1 MDARDSGV
9 QLLRCLGLRPDF
21 FFSLEI
27 RARVRVQ
34 PKLFTLGSSRESLR
48 VRVRGAAYVRVQL
61 CPYSSSQMFS
71 AKKILAREVTQ
82 QQICIFFTVY
92 VGSAAY
98 VCVQCL
104 IGVSQVLPMSAS
116 SPCVQL
122 CPCSS
127 PEMFPRKKSSHA
139 KSHRSTSVFMNSKL
153 FLLVLPM
160 FVSSV

>member
-1 MDARDSGV
+1 MWTREVPVSSCCGV
-9 QLLRCLGLRPDF
+9 WGCVLNL

-27 RARVRVQ
+27 RARVCVQ
-34 PKLFTLGSSRESLR
+34 PKLFSLGSSRESLR
-48 VRVRGAAYVRVQL
+48 VRVRGAAYVCVQSMRPAVSMQL
-61 CPYSSSQMFS
+61 FPNVS

-122 CPCSS
+122 CPRSF
-127 PEMFPRKKSSHA
+127 PEMFPQKNPRTRSSTAAHLY
-139 KSHRSTSVFMNSKL
+139 F
-153 FLLVLPM
+153 
-160 FVSSV
+160 